1 MEVIVKRRETYGTM
15 RFYPDNDR
23 AVVVAALLRKK
34 TIDYSELLLVKELGF
49 NVKITGDV
57 EVVL

>member
-1 MEVIVKRRETYGTM
+1 MDVIVKRRETYGTV
-15 RFYPDNDR
+15 RFYPDNQK
-23 AVVVAALLRKK
+23 AVIIAALLNKK
-34 TIDYSELLLVKELGF
+34 TIDYSELKLVKELGF